1 MDSYKGEENMS
12 NVGSTLLSDGGF
24 FYLMF
29 LCNSHNFY
37 NKQFFFWWFYD
48 LDYIS
53 SFYLNKRKE
62 IDGKYK
68 GTPFLAYVH

>member
-37 NKQFFFWWFYD
+37 NKQFFFGDFMTWTIYQVS
-48 LDYIS
+48 I
-53 SFYLNKRKE
+53 
-62 IDGKYK
+62 
-68 GTPFLAYVH
+68 